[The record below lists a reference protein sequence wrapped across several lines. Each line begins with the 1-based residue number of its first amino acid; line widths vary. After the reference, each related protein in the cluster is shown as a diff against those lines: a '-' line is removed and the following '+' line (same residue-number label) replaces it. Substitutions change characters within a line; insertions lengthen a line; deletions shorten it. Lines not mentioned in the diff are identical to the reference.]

1 MSYLGINIA
10 DITNL
15 GSLAIFYLP
24 DRKKRVGTYYDPK
37 YIDGSY
43 WVYELSPKEIEGL
56 EYIFSLLRKKKKIIV
71 RLKKFKELPKNLV
84 LDNQNMV

>member
-10 DITNL
+10 DITNF
-15 GSLAIFYLP
+15 GSLAIFYLL
-24 DRKKRVGTYYDPK
+24 DRKKRIGTYYDPK

-71 RLKKFKELPKNLV
+71 RLKKFKKLLENLV